1 MALAQTSTQQPNIN
15 PMSSIR
21 QARTIKGDF
30 RNAVRRRYIDILE
43 KLFQLEEPYFLDQ
56 VQKEWLR
63 RKWVKV

>member
-1 MALAQTSTQQPNIN
+1 
-15 PMSSIR
+15 MSCIR